1 MLLTERLNPTKIII
15 SKETLELRKSSEEIK
30 VKKVLEYA
38 SNQYKCRSIFL
49 QKYFGDNKIIK
60 CNKCDICLERNKYK
74 LNDIEYDEIIH
85 AIKNLIISEPM
96 KVEEIIMSI
105 IDYREDKIVNA
116 LQFLIVNGQ
125 ISINDDEQYSW
136 IS

>member
-1 MLLTERLNPTKIII
+1 
-15 SKETLELRKSSEEIK
+15 
-30 VKKVLEYA
+30 
-38 SNQYKCRSIFL
+38 
-49 QKYFGDNKIIK
+49 
-60 CNKCDICLERNKYK
+60 
-74 LNDIEYDEIIH
+74 
-85 AIKNLIISEPM
+85 M